1 METNLKVGVSTNS
14 VHDLQQS
21 LEGALA
27 LKFDF
32 LAVPLF
38 HPRAHR
44 DASSRRAGPPTR
56 SDLVLNSTGWT
67 RHVVGKVSEWLNLD
81 SECAQVRLSS
91 ELAFK
96 QEVAWATHLS
106 VPAVLLPAPG
116 LSCANYA
123 RQINQLALSATY
135 LQLWVSVPTSAP
147 CVDESSD
154 STAAGTV
161 DDDPWSHWNR
171 LRALCDGHPSLGV
184 SLELTADL
192 PPRTAMDRWFGEP
205 VKAVVLPTSIFLTN
219 AKGYPT
225 LSTRHQQLV
234 IRFLSHGVQFI
245 IKGRGR
251 KGEGHSGLLPYLQ
264 YVTHLATRRAPL
276 SDGERFVAPYLDFLQ
291 APLQPLMD
299 NLESQTYET
308 FERDPVKYAQYE
320 HAIAAALSLKPC
332 EERVVLMVV
341 RNAALAFACE
351 LASFSSVLP
360 VVVMCSRT
368 DARCC
373 AVPPCSLSL
382 SLSLSLSRCHCS
394 PRWGQAAGRLCAVRC
409 VRPPPHS
416 APCWCTPLKRTPMQ

>member
-1 METNLKVGVSTNS
+1 MFAVGKLADLARDALSGGVLK
-14 VHDLQQS
+14 
-21 LEGALA
+21 
-27 LKFDF
+27 
-32 LAVPLF
+32 LF
-38 HPRAHR
+38 HGLRHALETLLTGKMPEQPRTRLVGGHHGFEVR
-44 DASSRRAGPPTR
+44 DVVVRAARRIASAAE
-56 SDLVLNSTGWT
+56 
-67 RHVVGKVSEWLNLD
+67 K
-81 SECAQVRLSS
+81 CAQVRLSS

-225 LSTRHQQLV
+225 LSTRHQ
-234 IRFLSHGVQFI
+234 H
-245 IKGRGR
+245 
-251 KGEGHSGLLPYLQ
+251 
-264 YVTHLATRRAPL
+264 AA
-276 SDGERFVAPYLDFLQ
+276 
-291 APLQPLMD
+291 
-299 NLESQTYET
+299 ET
-308 FERDPVKYAQYE
+308 
-320 HAIAAALSLKPC
+320 
-332 EERVVLMVV
+332 
-341 RNAALAFACE
+341 
-351 LASFSSVLP
+351 
-360 VVVMCSRT
+360 T
-368 DARCC
+368 
-373 AVPPCSLSL
+373 
-382 SLSLSLSRCHCS
+382 
-394 PRWGQAAGRLCAVRC
+394 G
-409 VRPPPHS
+409 
-416 APCWCTPLKRTPMQ
+416 

>member
-1 METNLKVGVSTNS
+1 
-14 VHDLQQS
+14 
-21 LEGALA
+21 
-27 LKFDF
+27 
-32 LAVPLF
+32 
-38 HPRAHR
+38 
-44 DASSRRAGPPTR
+44 
-56 SDLVLNSTGWT
+56 
-67 RHVVGKVSEWLNLD
+67 
-81 SECAQVRLSS
+81 
-91 ELAFK
+91 
-96 QEVAWATHLS
+96 
-106 VPAVLLPAPG
+106 
-116 LSCANYA
+116 
-123 RQINQLALSATY
+123 
-135 LQLWVSVPTSAP
+135 
-147 CVDESSD
+147 VDESSD

-341 RNAALAFACE
+341 RNAALALACE
-351 LASFSSVLP
+351 LASLLRSQCLQSVA
-360 VVVMCSRT
+360 VVCVCSRT
-368 DARCC
+368 DLRA
-373 AVPPCSLSL
+373 AVLSL
-382 SLSLSLSRCHCS
+382 FAPSRCHCS
-394 PRWGQAAGRLCAVRC
+394 PRWGQAVGRSCAVRC
-409 VRPPPHS
+409 VRPPPRS